1 MIYDVGGDRKE
12 SMMLHLLIVCWRQ
25 NLMIDVN
32 SELWTAIGE
41 VMGMFDNDDDDDD
54 DERSELTRDLDE

>member
-1 MIYDVGGDRKE
+1 
-12 SMMLHLLIVCWRQ
+12 
-25 NLMIDVN
+25 MIDVN

-54 DERSELTRDLDE
+54 ERSELTRDLDE